1 VKESAAKLR
10 RFAFDVIFRSI
21 KIIIGH
27 MPTSINITTMS
38 EVIVTEEKVKKKRG
52 RKPSKERKGYFYER
66 EEQAVVDYIST
77 DDEREKNRIFNEILK
92 PAFTKMVESI
102 IRRYNLYPPDEEFQ
116 ETFDDTISFL
126 MTKLSCFKPESGYK
140 AYSYCGT
147 ICKNYLYYKINQFI
161 KNQKRNTSYDNPFD
175 STKGGFDD
183 DIRYS
188 YNDSDTGRTFIA
200 ELTGSTVDNIKKILD
215 DAERMKLNENEIKVG
230 QALVNLMTNWE
241 ELFAQM
247 GSDKFNK
254 SSILLFLKETTMLN
268 TKEIRDAMRVYKKKY
283 YDLKWTLINE

>member
-1 VKESAAKLR
+1 
-10 RFAFDVIFRSI
+10 
-21 KIIIGH
+21 
-27 MPTSINITTMS
+27 MS
-38 EVIVTEEKVKKKRG
+38 EVCVTEEKVKKKRG

-77 DDEREKNRIFNEILK
+77 EDEREKNQIFNTILK
-92 PAFTKMVESI
+92 PAFTKMIESI

-126 MTKLSCFKPESGYK
+126 MTKLSCFDPTTNYK

-147 ICKNYLYYKINQFI
+147 ICKNYLIYKINQFT

-175 STKGGFDD
+175 NSQGGFND

-188 YNDSDTGRTFIA
+188 YSDYDTGKTFMS
-200 ELTGSTVDNIKKILD
+200 ELTGSTVDSIKKILD
-215 DAERMKLNENEIKVG
+215 DGERLRLNANEKKVG
-230 QALVNLMTNWE
+230 LALIQLMTNWE

-247 GSDKFNK
+247 GSNKFNK
-254 SSILLFLKETTMLN
+254 SSILLYLKETTMLN
-268 TKEIRDAMRVYKKKY
+268 TKEIRDAIRVYKKKY
-283 YDLKWTLINE
+283 YDVKWNLINE